1 MGTEQSNER
10 RLLRLARHLRL
21 VDSIVE
27 DEHWSADERLL
38 AILGAEQLQAVR
50 ARLEEGAPEAAK
62 VPMLRPHEWAAVR
75 ALARLR
81 DWQRSVFLA
90 ALACGA
96 AIAIVGV
103 IDLLWSARAIIAGLG
118 AVAIVLYVYF
128 LTRHHRAEEHWI
140 GS

>member
-1 MGTEQSNER
+1 MGTAQSNER

-21 VDSIVE
+21 VDAVVS
-27 DEHWSADERLL
+27 DDRCSAEERLV
-38 AILGAEQLQAVR
+38 AILGVEQLQAIR
-50 ARLEEGAPEAAK
+50 AALEARAPEAAK
-62 VPMLRPHEWAAVR
+62 VPLLRPHEWAAVR

-103 IDLLWSARAIIAGLG
+103 IDLIWSARAIIAGLG

-128 LTRHHRAEEHWI
+128 LTRHHRAEENWI